1 MMNKI
6 IKPCLHRCQHYGQIC
21 QDLLYISEPH
31 IIRCTTEIVGVIL
44 LSPKSLDIIKN
55 KKIESDFEPSMKT
68 LLRILKTMTDNGP
81 EAKTSLSVDTN
92 LNYTRLA
99 KHIVWLENKGL
110 VESTINKSKINVGL
124 TAKGK
129 MFASTLSND

>member
-1 MMNKI
+1 LRS
-6 IKPCLHRCQHYGQIC
+6 KP
-21 QDLLYISEPH
+21 
-31 IIRCTTEIVGVIL
+31 
-44 LSPKSLDIIKN
+44 LDIIKS

-99 KHIVWLENKGL
+99 KHIVWLEKKGL
-110 VESTINKSKINVGL
+110 VESTIDKSKINVGL

-129 MFASTLSND
+129 IFASTLSNN